1 MHQRESIDATALVFE
16 QQLAPFGV
24 AELVVVYLKF
34 DVTSSHLHQVCH
46 GFGNSCRCE
55 YIHRVLASAKVHAA
69 DESGQPKEMV
79 TMQMSDAD
87 GLHGLQLLVVD
98 AHLGLGVLTTVQKNA
113 EAIQIDNLATAMAGY
128 RG

>member
-1 MHQRESIDATALVFE
+1 
-16 QQLAPFGV
+16 
-24 AELVVVYLKF
+24 
-34 DVTSSHLHQVCH
+34 
-46 GFGNSCRCE
+46 
-55 YIHRVLASAKVHAA
+55 
-69 DESGQPKEMV
+69 MV

-98 AHLGLGVLTTVQKNA
+98 AHLGLGVLTTVQKDA